1 MHVMDLINGIFES
14 CGGFFIALSV
24 FKLHH
29 EKVVRGVSWVH
40 VSFFTGW
47 GFWNLAFYPYLDQ
60 WASFWGGFLLVAVN
74 TVWLG
79 QIFYYNWSHKRAVA
93 GAIAMGDKFWEINRA
108 PPPHEMDG
116 GIFGK
121 VE

>member
-79 QIFYYNWSHKRAVA
+79 QIFYYNR
-93 GAIAMGDKFWEINRA
+93 INRA